1 MNSRKKV
8 YRTGRINMQLIELA
22 GGSFR
27 RENMVKHKYYGNI
40 YAGILRLNSRES
52 KILVCEYRF
61 GGSELLGI
69 FPEENTEK
77 PDEIADIMSYMSVFL
92 EENRSRI
99 QDNQGIRRNIYVVIL
114 MLAKL
119 LAIVFAGIVCKRFL
133 TGNISGQMCIVYL
146 LGCIGLYILSK
157 INEIFLPAM
166 MDVYIEHN

>member
-1 MNSRKKV
+1 MNSRKKL

-40 YAGILRLNSRES
+40 YEGILRLNSRES
-52 KILVCEYRF
+52 KTLVCDYCF

-69 FPEENTEK
+69 LPEENTEK
-77 PDEIADIMSYMSVFL
+77 PDEVADIMSYMSEFL

-119 LAIVFAGIVCKRFL
+119 LAIVFAGIVSKRFL
-133 TGNISGQMCIVYL
+133 IGNISGQMCIVYL
-146 LGCIGLYILSK
+146 LGCMGLYILSK

>member
-1 MNSRKKV
+1 
-8 YRTGRINMQLIELA
+8 
-22 GGSFR
+22 
-27 RENMVKHKYYGNI
+27 MVKHRYYGNM
-40 YAGILRLNSRES
+40 YEGILNLNSRES
-52 KILVCEYRF
+52 KALVCEYRS
-61 GGSELLGI
+61 GGLELLGI
-69 FPEENTEK
+69 FSEENTEK
-77 PDEIADIMSYMSVFL
+77 PDEVADLMSYMSGFL
-92 EENRSRI
+92 EKNRNRI

-133 TGNISGQMCIVYL
+133 TGNISGQMCIVCL

>member
-1 MNSRKKV
+1 
-8 YRTGRINMQLIELA
+8 MQLIELA
-22 GGSFR
+22 GGGFR
-27 RENMVKHKYYGNI
+27 RGHIVKHRYYGNM
-40 YAGILRLNSRES
+40 YEGILNLNSRES
-52 KILVCEYRF
+52 KALICEYRF

-69 FPEENTEK
+69 FPEGEAEK
-77 PDEIADIMSYMSVFL
+77 VDEVADIMSYMNEFL

-114 MLAKL
+114 TLVKL

-133 TGNISGQMCIVYL
+133 TGNISWKMSIVYM

>member
-1 MNSRKKV
+1 MNSRKKL

-40 YAGILRLNSRES
+40 YEGILRLNSRES
-52 KILVCEYRF
+52 KTLVCDYCF

-69 FPEENTEK
+69 LPEENTEK
-77 PDEIADIMSYMSVFL
+77 PDEVADIMSYMSEFL

-119 LAIVFAGIVCKRFL
+119 LAIVFAGIVSKRFL
-133 TGNISGQMCIVYL
+133 IGNISGQMCIVYL
-146 LGCIGLYILSK
+146 LGCMGLYILSK
-157 INEIFLPAM
+157 TNEIFLPAM

>member
-1 MNSRKKV
+1 MNSRKKL

-27 RENMVKHKYYGNI
+27 RGHIVKHRYYGNV
-40 YAGILRLNSRES
+40 YEGILNLNSRES
-52 KILVCEYRF
+52 KALICEYRF
-61 GGSELLGI
+61 GGVELIGI
-69 FPEENTEK
+69 YPEKDAEK
-77 PDEIADIMSYMSVFL
+77 PDEVADLMSYMSGFL

-114 MLAKL
+114 MLVKL
-119 LAIVFAGIVCKRFL
+119 LAIAFAGIVCKRFL
-133 TGNISGQMCIVYL
+133 TENISWQMCIVYL
-146 LGCIGLYILSK
+146 LGCIGLYILVK

>member
-1 MNSRKKV
+1 
-8 YRTGRINMQLIELA
+8 MQLVELA
-22 GGSFR
+22 GGSFQ
-27 RENMVKHKYYGNI
+27 RENIVKRRYYGNM
-40 YAGILRLNSRES
+40 YEGILNLNSRES
-52 KILVCEYRF
+52 KALICEYRF

-69 FPEENTEK
+69 FLEEDAEK
-77 PDEIADIMSYMSVFL
+77 PDEVADLMSYMSGFL

-133 TGNISGQMCIVYL
+133 AENISWQMCMVYL
-146 LGCIGLYILSK
+146 LGCSGLYILSK

-166 MDVYIEHN
+166 MDVYFDI

>member
-1 MNSRKKV
+1 
-8 YRTGRINMQLIELA
+8 MQLIELA

-40 YAGILRLNSRES
+40 YEGVLRLNSKEG

-69 FPEENTEK
+69 FIKENTEK
-77 PDEIADIMSYMSVFL
+77 PDEVADIMSYMSEFL
-92 EENRSRI
+92 EENRNRI
-99 QDNQGIRRNIYVVIL
+99 QDNQGVKRNIYVAIL
-114 MLAKL
+114 TLAKL

-133 TGNISGQMCIVYL
+133 TGNISWQMCIAYL

-166 MDVYIEHN
+166 MDVYMGI

>member
-1 MNSRKKV
+1 MKRKKL
-8 YRTGRINMQLIELA
+8 YRTGKINMQLIELA

-40 YAGILRLNSRES
+40 YEGVLRLNSRES
-52 KILVCEYRF
+52 KALICEYRF

-69 FPEENTEK
+69 FPEEDAEK
-77 PDEIADIMSYMSVFL
+77 PDEVADIMSYMREVL
-92 EENRSRI
+92 EENRSKI

-119 LAIVFAGIVCKRFL
+119 LAIAFAGIVCKRFL
-133 TGNISGQMCIVYL
+133 TENISWQMCIVYL
-146 LGCIGLYILSK
+146 LGCIGLYILVK

-166 MDVYIEHN
+166 MDVYFDI

>member
-1 MNSRKKV
+1 MNSRKKL

-40 YAGILRLNSRES
+40 YKGILRLNYRES
-52 KILVCEYRF
+52 KTLVCDYCF

-77 PDEIADIMSYMSVFL
+77 PDEVADIMSYMSEFL
-92 EENRSRI
+92 GKNRSSI
-99 QDNQGIRRNIYVVIL
+99 QDSQGIRRNIYVVIL

-119 LAIVFAGIVCKRFL
+119 LAIALAGIVCKRFL
-133 TGNISGQMCIVYL
+133 TENISWQMCIVYL
-146 LGCIGLYILSK
+146 LGCIGLYILVK

>member
-1 MNSRKKV
+1 
-8 YRTGRINMQLIELA
+8 MQLIELA

-40 YAGILRLNSRES
+40 YEGILRLNSRES
-52 KILVCEYRF
+52 KTLVCDYCF

-69 FPEENTEK
+69 LPEENTEK
-77 PDEIADIMSYMSVFL
+77 PDEVADIMSYMSEFL

-119 LAIVFAGIVCKRFL
+119 LAIVFAGIVSKRFL
-133 TGNISGQMCIVYL
+133 IGNISGQMCIVYL

>member
-1 MNSRKKV
+1 MNSRKKL

-40 YAGILRLNSRES
+40 YEGILNLNSRES
-52 KILVCEYRF
+52 EALMCEYRF
-61 GGSELLGI
+61 GGAELLGI
-69 FPEENTEK
+69 FPEEDVKNS
-77 PDEIADIMSYMSVFL
+77 DEVADLMSYMSEFL
-92 EENRSRI
+92 KENRSKI
-99 QDNQGIRRNIYVVIL
+99 QDSQGIRRNIYVVIL
-114 MLAKL
+114 ILAKL